1 MKIEIV
7 MKSVLEGPLGQI
19 KNDDLAK
26 EIINLIK
33 QEEKKENQKILQD
46 SPQKTTEFILNMI
59 NKLKAGKTIQTY
71 SKFDENFNN
80 IVAGIM
86 GSTCYMKDNFDK
98 LYKKTEESILRIA
111 NIVLTNGHHST
122 FGHSHLTLQISDIPK
137 ALAMVLNNEK
147 EYNTSEKSAR
157 YTVMKDIDPKNNAL
171 YEKWIEIFNRK
182 ITEEYGNKS
191 AFFDEKGIKAKKLSQ
206 ENARYLI
213 PVTTKTSM
221 VYTTSFRQLNYICH
235 WLENEIEKPSN
246 PFYSNIKDDM
256 IDFVYNI
263 KNLGLYVDELEDGKD
278 RQLSLFGK
286 GIIENNFSNTYQ
298 QEYQMSLAC
307 LAQSQRHRTINYNIV
322 EKKFDIEKAN
332 VYVPPILN
340 NDKKL
345 TDEFVNDFNS
355 VRESIPQGM
364 MVDCAERGSI
374 ESFILKA
381 KERQCSMA
389 QKEIRDRTFMQSKE
403 YNSALLEKKKGFES
417 IIASKYIKQSYKD
430 EIKEK
435 LENIDELIQEIEPLT
450 KGARCLSGY
459 ECKSPCGFKEGIELE
474 SRI

>member
-1 MKIEIV
+1 MKIEVV

-19 KNDDLAK
+19 KNEELAK
-26 EIINLIK
+26 EIVNLIK
-33 QEEKKENQKILQD
+33 QEEKKEKQKILQD
-46 SPQKTTEFILNMI
+46 SPQKTTEFILDMI
-59 NKLKAGKTIQTY
+59 TKLKAGKTVQTY
-71 SKFDENFNN
+71 RNFDNNFNN

-86 GSTCYMKDNFDK
+86 GSTCYMKDNFEK
-98 LYKKTEESILRIA
+98 LYKKTEENILRIA

-157 YTVMKDIDPKNNAL
+157 YTVMKEIAPENNAL

-182 ITEEYGNKS
+182 IVEEYGNKPP
-191 AFFDEKGIKAKKLSQ
+191 FFDEKGIKAKKLSQ

-246 PFYSNIKDDM
+246 LFYSNIKDDM

-263 KNLGLYVDELEDGKD
+263 KSLGLYVDKLEDGKN
-278 RQLSLFGK
+278 RHLSLFGK

-298 QEYQMSLAC
+298 QEYEMSFAC

-322 EKKFDIEKAN
+322 EKKFDIEKASA
-332 VYVPPILN
+332 YVPPILD

-345 TDEFVNDFNS
+345 KDEFIHDFNS
-355 VRESIPQGM
+355 VRETIPQGM
-364 MVDCAERGSI
+364 LVDCAERGTV

-381 KERQCSMA
+381 KERQCAMA
-389 QKEIRDRTFMQSKE
+389 QKEIRDRTFMQAKE
-403 YNSALLEKKKGFES
+403 YNNALHEKKKGFES
-417 IIASKYIKQSYKD
+417 IIISKYIKQSYKD

-435 LENIDELIQEIEPLT
+435 LEDVDELIQEVEPLT

-459 ECKSPCGFKEGIELE
+459 KCETPCGFKEGIELE